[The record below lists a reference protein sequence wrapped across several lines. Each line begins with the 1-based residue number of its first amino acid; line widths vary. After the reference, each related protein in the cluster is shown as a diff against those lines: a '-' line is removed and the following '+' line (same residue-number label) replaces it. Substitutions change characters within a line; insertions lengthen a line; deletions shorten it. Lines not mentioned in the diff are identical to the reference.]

1 MLTQVL
7 STIYVAATLTSGVP
21 EYTPAIVKAI
31 HPYVWQDPN
40 ATQQPQ
46 VQGAPVYI
54 QQPQPVYTQQ

>member
-1 MLTQVL
+1 MLTEIL

-40 ATQQPQ
+40 ARQPELVQTQPR
-46 VQGAPVYI
+46 VYI
-54 QQPQPVYTQQ
+54 QQPQPPQ